1 MWLPTAFQL
10 VNSLLQT
17 GHGNPAVATTAA
29 GAAASVMVTVPCEA
43 TEDAG

>member
-10 VNSLLQT
+10 VNSLRQT
-17 GHGNPAVATTAA
+17 GHGNPDLGTAA
-29 GAAASVMVTVPCEA
+29 GAAAAASVTVPCEA